1 MFKARNKKKAVFI
14 VNFFM
19 KEAPF
24 RANQW
29 TGFDMIGISVMK
41 ELNLKIFR
49 TLDLCLYDWLGIY
62 FLNGDVQLVRAQ
74 NFP

>member
-24 RANQW
+24 RVNQW
-29 TGFDMIGISVMK
+29 TCFDMIGISVMK

-49 TLDLCLYDWLGIY
+49 TLDLCLYD
-62 FLNGDVQLVRAQ
+62 
-74 NFP
+74 